1 MAYLDTHG
9 LNTLWTKI
17 KNTFVGEAPND
28 NKQYVRK
35 NKTWE
40 VIQGASGKEDVSN
53 KVTTISDQS
62 TDTQY
67 PSAKCVYNAFA
78 DFTTMT
84 AEVRNGVL
92 YIQHEGRMPNG
103 DSLEY

>member
-35 NKTWE
+35 NKTWVE
-40 VIQGASGKEDVSN
+40 VQGASGKEDVSN
-53 KVTTISDQS
+53 KVTSISSSS
-62 TDTQY
+62 TNTQY
-67 PSAKCVYNAFA
+67 PSAKAVF
-78 DFTTMT
+78 
-84 AEVRNGVL
+84 
-92 YIQHEGRMPNG
+92 EGKTKVTINRWES
-103 DSLEY
+103 DD